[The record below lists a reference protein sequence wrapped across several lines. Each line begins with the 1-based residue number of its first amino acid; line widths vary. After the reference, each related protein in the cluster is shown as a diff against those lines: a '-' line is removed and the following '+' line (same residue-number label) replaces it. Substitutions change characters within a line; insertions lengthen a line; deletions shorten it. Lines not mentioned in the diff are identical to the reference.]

1 MYFFRETIIGAVLL
15 GLLILF
21 ILWAAGVMEA
31 EQVEYMQLCQDNGY
45 TELQCQLRYK
55 ELSMSHRSDDYSYI
69 SVGTGIIQ

>member
-45 TELQCQLRYK
+45 TELHCQLRYK

-69 SVGTGIIQ
+69 SVGTGIVQ